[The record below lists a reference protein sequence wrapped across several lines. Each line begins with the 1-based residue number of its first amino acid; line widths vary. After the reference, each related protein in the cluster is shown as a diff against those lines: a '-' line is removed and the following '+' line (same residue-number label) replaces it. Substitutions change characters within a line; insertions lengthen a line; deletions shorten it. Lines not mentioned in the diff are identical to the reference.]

1 MAEAQAQGTGTASSG
16 GISSAWRV
24 FQAVGL
30 LVALSWLG
38 SWLLVEGYARVGEGY
53 GGLVF
58 ALSPL
63 VSLVIIAMA
72 VSPGSFAFLNDGDW
86 KAWTARIVLFVI
98 PFLWMYN
105 VMFGGSPMVDKLFDI
120 PLQQS
125 KALPIY
131 AGVFLHVVFQHWFQG
146 LVAITIALVP
156 EQFAALTESPTPAGL
171 QCAVVDCE

>member
-1 MAEAQAQGTGTASSG
+1 MADAQAQGTGTASSG

-24 FQAVGL
+24 FQVVGL

-38 SWLLVEGYARVGEGY
+38 SWWILEGYSRITEGY
-53 GGLVF
+53 GGVVF

-72 VSPGSFAFLNDGDW
+72 VSPGSFAFLDDGDW
-86 KAWTARIVLFVI
+86 KAWTARIVIFVI

-105 VMFGGSPMVDKLFDI
+105 VMFGGSPMVDKLFTV
-120 PLQQS
+120 PLEGSQ
-125 KALPIY
+125 ALPFY
-131 AGVFLHVVFQHWFQG
+131 GGVFLHVVFQHWFQG

-156 EQFAALTESPTPAGL
+156 EQFATLTESPSPAGI